1 MKYNENKPRSP
12 RDAAA
17 EQTGQTIFTTGKDGN
32 VDRME
37 NREKPQERKD
47 GKALVTALFCEFF
60 NDHDLSA
67 ADRWIHPDYIQH
79 DYDVPPGREGFKA
92 HFEKVF
98 QIFPN
103 FSVRIRRIVQE
114 DDMVVMQGYG
124 LTDPGKIEVLV
135 VDIYRV
141 KDGLLYEHWGTVQP
155 LPPEQFGN
163 PQLM

>member
-1 MKYNENKPRSP
+1 MDIRQSNAP
-12 RDAAA
+12 A
-17 EQTGQTIFTTGKDGN
+17 
-32 VDRME
+32 
-37 NREKPQERKD
+37 QEAMD
-47 GKALVTALFCEFF
+47 GKTLVTNIFWEFF
-60 NDHDLSA
+60 NEHDLSA
-67 ADRWIHPDYIQH
+67 ADRWLHPDYIQH

-114 DDMVVMQGYG
+114 DDIVVMQGYG
-124 LTDPGKIEVLV
+124 VTDPGKIEVLV

-163 PQLM
+163 PGLM